1 MPAIPRAAPAPTLL
15 AAPVGVAEALVAE
28 ALLALLEDVIL
39 AAVPEELALEAEA
52 LADEA
57 LALVAD
63 EAWALVADVALAVT
77 ELEAEEE
84 PDLSE
89 TVPPE
94 TELGSLLP
102 EAVREAAL

>member
-15 AAPVGVAEALVAE
+15 AAPVEVAEALVTE

-39 AAVPEELALEAEA
+39 AAVPLEELALEAEA

-63 EAWALVADVALAVT
+63 VALAVT
-77 ELEAEEE
+77 ELEAEED

-94 TELGSLLP
+94 TELGSLLL
-102 EAVREAAL
+102 EAALEAAL

>member
-1 MPAIPRAAPAPTLL
+1 MLAP
-15 AAPVGVAEALVAE
+15 PVAVAEALVAE
-28 ALLALLEDVIL
+28 ALLALLEDVVL
-39 AAVPEELALEAEA
+39 AAAPLEEVALEAWA

-63 EAWALVADVALAVT
+63 VALAVT
-77 ELEAEEE
+77 ELEAELEAEEE

-94 TELGSLLP
+94 TEVESVLLE
-102 EAVREAAL
+102 EAEPEAAL

>member
-1 MPAIPRAAPAPTLL
+1 M
-15 AAPVGVAEALVAE
+15 AEALD
-28 ALLALLEDVIL
+28 ALLDDVTL
-39 AAVPEELALEAEA
+39 AAVTLEAVALEAEA

-63 EAWALVADVALAVT
+63 VALAVMELAEET

-89 TVPPE
+89 IVPPE
-94 TELGSLLP
+94 TELGSLVPETVP
-102 EAVREAAL
+102 EADL

>member
-15 AAPVGVAEALVAE
+15 AAPVAVAEALVAE
-28 ALLALLEDVIL
+28 TLLALLEDVIL
-39 AAVPEELALEAEA
+39 AAVPLEELA

-57 LALVAD
+57 LELVAD
-63 EAWALVADVALAVT
+63 AALAVT
-77 ELEAEEE
+77 ELEAEDE

-94 TELGSLLP
+94 TELGLLVLETVP
-102 EAVREAAL
+102 EAAL